1 MNKNNSEILN
11 NFRVVIASLPNREN
25 CVCEIY
31 YNHVQWVEISQET
44 EETIIQFYSHPDQDY
59 WEFPLDV
66 ALQVLEKAK
75 RRYLEE

>member
-1 MNKNNSEILN
+1 MSNHNEIPK
-11 NFRVVIASLPNREN
+11 NFRIVIASLPNREN

-44 EETIIQFYSHPDQDY
+44 EEVIIQFYSYPDQDY

-66 ALQVLEKAK
+66 ALEVLEKAK
-75 RRYLEE
+75 KRYLEE